1 MSKFA
6 RVNGD
11 LLPVLN
17 DDTGSYVNSGPNAV
31 QSGATVQP
39 QGPAL
44 AFFTVTGDG
53 PLTGTQVTYA
63 IRAAEQLATVHIYE
77 FVQDGN
83 GILAIALYP
92 IDAWVA
98 TSMEPG
104 KGLQEQIRDA
114 LTAAG
119 QPNDVTVAG
128 GAFFSET
135 TYPPTGPI
143 APAAPVIGTAVATSA
158 TAASVQFTP
167 QYNGGSAITGYT
179 VTSVPGALT
188 GTGLTSPIAVTGL
201 TTGTS
206 YKFFAV
212 ATNAVGTSV
221 PSDPSNTITTP

>member
-1 MSKFA
+1 MKPHNIKENKMSKFA

-17 DDTGSYVNSGPNAV
+17 YDTGSYVNSGPNAV

-77 FVQDGN
+77 FTQDGD
-83 GILAIALYP
+83 GYWAIALYP

-104 KGLQEQIRDA
+104 KGLQEQIRAA

-119 QPNDVTVAG
+119 GPDPNVLREGAPETV
-128 GAFFSET
+128 
-135 TYPPTGPI
+135 PP
-143 APAAPVIGTAVATSA
+143 PA
-158 TAASVQFTP
+158 
-167 QYNGGSAITGYT
+167 
-179 VTSVPGALT
+179 
-188 GTGLTSPIAVTGL
+188 
-201 TTGTS
+201 
-206 YKFFAV
+206 
-212 ATNAVGTSV
+212 
-221 PSDPSNTITTP
+221 